1 LPTDNFAQSGMN
13 NTRKQFSTI
22 EGSDYTNSNNFENVS
37 NDNNT
42 NANKIFLSQFENNNL
57 AYNTDTNLNQNMI
70 SSIENAQ

>member
-1 LPTDNFAQSGMN
+1 MN

-57 AYNTDTNLNQNMI
+57 AYNTGANLNQNMI